1 MKLWLVVLVEKGSL
15 SVRESDGCDFELTW
29 RNITL
34 ICHSETLPAV
44 KLGKGDFIA
53 QVATF
58 EF

>member
-1 MKLWLVVLVEKGSL
+1 MAVVLVEKGSL
-15 SVRESDGCDFELTW
+15 TVRESEGCDFELTW

-58 EF
+58 VF